1 MIKVKEKQQKTAT
14 IENKC
19 PMHPNRKVASST
31 QRLDSMA
38 HSKYKLDLN
47 RFRKK
52 KMIKIEMQHVLLII
66 ITREEILHIYL
77 DTLNKFNLPKLCKVI
92 YYRNIEDKQ

>member
-19 PMHPNRKVASST
+19 PMHPNRKVAST
-31 QRLDSMA
+31 NQRLDSMA

-52 KMIKIEMQHVLLII
+52 KMIKIKMQHILLII
-66 ITREEILHIYL
+66 ITGEEILHIYL
-77 DTLNKFNLPKLCKVI
+77 DTLNKFKFAKI
-92 YYRNIEDKQ
+92 M